1 MNAYYHHN
9 EDFVSNKGII
19 NAYFGASATRV
30 SVGEK
35 LLSMLLALVR
45 FLTCA
50 TVRRITKATAVAVT
64 LVAFIGVIGAMESG
78 ALGLGAGLFIGAI
91 LLGIEYLCLRPHRA

>member
-1 MNAYYHHN
+1 MNTCYHQPK
-9 EDFVSNKGII
+9 DFISNKGII
-19 NAYFGASATRV
+19 DAYFGESAARV

-35 LLSMLLALVR
+35 MLSMLLVLVR
-45 FLTCA
+45 FLTCS
-50 TVRRITKATAVAVT
+50 TVRRIAKATAVAVT

-78 ALGLGAGLFIGAI
+78 FLSLGAGLFIGTF